1 MQDTFR
7 QQGLRKR
14 LVSELKDLGIHDQKV
29 LSAIHKVPRHLFMD
43 SSFEEKAYENIP
55 FPIGRGQTISNPF
68 TVAYQTQLLEIQEGD
83 TVLEIGTGSGYQAA
97 VLAELDVVLYTI
109 ERHQPLSNKA
119 EKLLQELKYN
129 NVKCFYGDGFA
140 GLPAFAP
147 FDKIIITAA
156 APEIPEKLM
165 EQLAVDGM
173 MVIPL
178 GEGDTQKMLR
188 IKRLVNNHYEK
199 EIFDTFTFV
208 PMLKGIE
215 N

>member
-7 QQGLRKR
+7 HQGLRKR
-14 LVSELKDLGIHDQKV
+14 LVSELKDLGIYDEKA
-29 LSAIHKVPRHLFMD
+29 LAAIQKVPRHLFMD
-43 SSFEEKAYENIP
+43 ASFEEKAYENIP

-68 TVAYQTQLLEIQEGD
+68 TVAYQTQLLEIEEGD

-109 ERHQPLSNKA
+109 EQHQPLNKTA
-119 EKLLQELKYN
+119 EKLLHQLKYN

-156 APEIPEKLM
+156 APEIPETLLQ
-165 EQLAVDGM
+165 QLAVGGC

>member
-7 QQGLRKR
+7 HQGLRKR
-14 LVSELKDLGIHDQKV
+14 LVGELKDLGIHDEKV
-29 LSAIHKVPRHLFMD
+29 LEAIQKIPRHFFMD
-43 SSFEEKAYENIP
+43 ASFVEKAYENIP

-68 TVAYQTQLLEIQEGD
+68 TVAYQTQLMEIQEGD

-97 VLAELDVVLYTI
+97 VLAEMDVVLYTI
-109 ERHQPLSNKA
+109 ERHQPLSKKA
-119 EKLLQELKYN
+119 EKLLHELKYN
-129 NVKCFYGDGFA
+129 NVKCFYGDGFE

-156 APEIPEKLM
+156 APEIPQKLM
-165 EQLAVDGM
+165 DQLAVGGLM
-173 MVIPL
+173 IIPL

-199 EIFDTFTFV
+199 EILDTFTFV
-208 PMLKGIE
+208 PMLKGVE